1 MRVKANLR
9 HELKYLIDLEQMNR
23 VREAIE
29 ATMVPDAHG
38 DRQGAYQISSLY
50 YDTPDYK
57 AYWDK
62 IEGHKIRRKVRV
74 RVYGG
79 QVMGP
84 ETPAFVEIKARQ
96 DKLMAKRRARLP
108 YGQAIDFDGFEGR
121 PSNERAGNAATGEM
135 TGDSA
140 VLSEVFY
147 LYRTLQLRPAAV
159 VTYDRLAYEGGEHFP
174 DLRVTFDTNLRGR
187 VHDLSLL
194 SLGQAADEYFLPPD
208 RCVLEVKVNRTAPY
222 WLTRILSDHRCTLRR
237 VSKYCM
243 ALETGA
249 VIRNRQRIIETQ
261 PMLTQP

>member
-1 MRVKANLR
+1 MRVKTNLR
-9 HELKYLIDLEQMNR
+9 HELKYLIDLQQMNA
-23 VREAIE
+23 VRAAIE
-29 ATMVPDAHG
+29 ATMLPDAHG
-38 DRQGAYQISSLY
+38 DQQGAYQISSLY

-79 QVMGP
+79 QVIRP

-108 YGQAIDFDGFEGR
+108 YSQAIDFDGFEGGA
-121 PSNERAGNAATGEM
+121 SVELSGNSGDHEV

-194 SLGQAADEYFLPPD
+194 SLGEAADEYFLPPD
-208 RCVLEVKVNRTAPY
+208 RCVLEVKVNRTVPY
-222 WLTRILSDHRCTLRR
+222 WLTHILSNHRCTLRR

-249 VIRNRQRIIETQ
+249 VIRNRQHILEAR
-261 PMLTQP
+261 PSF